1 MADFSVIA
9 DDLNFP
15 EGPVCLP
22 DGSVV
27 VVEIAAGQITRIH
40 ADRRKDIVATPGGG
54 PNGAA
59 IGPDGALYVCNNGGA
74 EWIEQDGLLLP
85 GDQPADY
92 SGGRIERVNL
102 STGAVECLYR
112 EAGGRRLSA
121 PNDLVFDQKGG
132 FWFTDT
138 GKARTHDRDNGS
150 VYYARADGSFIT
162 QAIPS
167 LYGGPNG
174 IGLSPDQRTLY
185 VSLTLERI
193 ILSFSIIA
201 EGVVAPPAIAALPG
215 TVVCSFP
222 GRIMLDSMA
231 MDANGHICVATMA
244 DRSSIASIDPATGVA
259 IHFDTPDFITTNIA
273 FGGADMCDAYITL
286 GSSGRLIK
294 TRWPVP
300 GLRLAFQAEATP

>member
-1 MADFSVIA
+1 MEFTVIA
-9 DDLNFP
+9 DKLRFP
-15 EGPVCLP
+15 EGPVVMP
-22 DGSVV
+22 DGSVI

-40 ADRRKDIVATPGGG
+40 PDGRKEIVAKPGGG

-74 EWIEQDGLLLP
+74 EWVEHEGLLLP

-92 SGGRIERVNL
+92 CGGRIERIDL
-102 STGAVECLYR
+102 ATGAVACLYHTV
-112 EAGGRRLSA
+112 AGRILSA
-121 PNDLVFDQKGG
+121 PNDLVFDTNGG

-138 GKARTHDRDNGS
+138 GKARTHDRDNGG
-150 VYYARADGSFIT
+150 VYYARADGSFIV

-174 IGLSPDQRTLY
+174 IGLSRDGLTLY

-193 ILSFSIIA
+193 VLSFRIV
-201 EGVVAPPAIAALPG
+201 GDGMVAPSPIAALPG
-215 TVVCSFP
+215 DVVCSFP
-222 GRIMLDSMA
+222 GRMMVDSMA
-231 MDANGHICVATMA
+231 IDANGHICLATMV
-244 DRSSIASIDPATGVA
+244 DRSGIATIDPDTGVYVH
-259 IHFDTPDFITTNIA
+259 IETPDFITTNIA
-273 FGGADMCDAYITL
+273 FGGPDMRDAYITL

-300 GLRLAFQAEATP
+300 GQLLAY